1 MFSFRTTPIEDQLDK
16 CLNTGKVAVFC
27 TQNCYNVSSGHYLY
41 EIFASRGN
49 LLTVFSPRDS
59 ELCPETN
66 HIDFDVN
73 LLKDANAVVVEI
85 QDVGTRYFNYTK
97 DVLNLIVEMSK
108 MDQAPSLYIVDHL
121 NPCGRVIEG
130 TFKAKPDFENIETF
144 LLHKHG
150 LTLGEI
156 ANLFVS
162 EIGARF
168 PLHVISAIASDSTRE
183 ALPWHIAPSS
193 DMPGLFTF
201 STYPGCGLFNHTNI
215 TPGIGTARPYEY
227 FGAPYIKNLVND
239 PLLPSS
245 KGIVMRPC
253 SFTPMVGL
261 YKNKRCQ
268 GYQIIQTPDAAGYHN
283 LLHVLSLIRYFRQQ
297 YPSEFRL
304 NPEFGAK
311 LGDNVLEDYI
321 YSRTDYRTV
330 VEHLKDCE
338 QKWLRKTRKF
348 LLYNDNLYRNK

>member
-1 MFSFRTTPIEDQLDK
+1 MFSFRTTPIEEQLDK

-27 TQNCYNVSSGHYLY
+27 TQNCYNVATGEYLY
-41 EIFASRGN
+41 EIFRKRGN
-49 LLTVFSPRDS
+49 LVTIFSPRDS

-66 HIDFDVN
+66 HIDFDPS
-73 LLKDANAVVVEI
+73 LLQGVNAVVVEI

-97 DVLNLIVEMSK
+97 DVLNLMVALAK
-108 MDQAPSLYIVDHL
+108 MGDEAPSLYIVDHL

-130 TFKAKPDFENIETF
+130 TFKAKPDPENIETC

-156 ANLFVS
+156 ANLFIS
-162 EIGARF
+162 EIGGKFA
-168 PLHVISAIASDSTRE
+168 LHVISAFASDSTRE

-215 TPGIGTARPYEY
+215 SPGIGTARPYEY
-227 FGAPYIKNLVND
+227 FGAPFVKSVSD
-239 PLLPSS
+239 PLMPTA

-261 YKNKRCQ
+261 YRNERCQ
-268 GYQIIQTPDAAGYHN
+268 GYQIIQTPDASGYHN
-283 LLHVLSLIRYFRQQ
+283 LLHALSLIRYFRQQ
-297 YPSEFRL
+297 YPAEFRL

-311 LGDNVLEDYI
+311 VGDSVLEDYV
-321 YSRTDYRTV
+321 YSKVDYRDV
-330 VEHLKDCE
+330 VEHLKDME
-338 QKWLRKTRKF
+338 QKWLRKTKKF
-348 LLYNDNLYRNK
+348 LLYDDNLYRNK